1 MGLTFTKFFSRLF
14 IAKNE
19 LRILLVG
26 LGAAGKTTILDK
38 LKLGESVTNNP
49 AVDIPTISIPTVG
62 FNKESVEYKNINFTF
77 LDVGG
82 QMMSASYLNTFLSF
96 LQSPQ
101 GLIYVVDSNNRDRVD
116 EARDQLHWMLNLDG
130 WPDAVL
136 LILANKQDIPNAMNV
151 AEISEKLDLNS
162 LNNRKWHIQS
172 TCATSGEGDVVLF
185 NIYEGLDWLSN
196 NIANNVSN

>member
-82 QMMSASYLNTFLSF
+82 QMMSARRLLAVEGYCSLVAERLATAIAGEVRWKKSSCN
-96 LQSPQ
+96 
-101 GLIYVVDSNNRDRVD
+101 VVLEVVVRAAIADQMDMNKLRV
-116 EARDQLHWMLNLDG
+116 EMAVKLKFQVEMPWLVYEITMFV
-130 WPDAVL
+130 VL
-136 LILANKQDIPNAMNV
+136 LI
-151 AEISEKLDLNS
+151 
-162 LNNRKWHIQS
+162 
-172 TCATSGEGDVVLF
+172 
-185 NIYEGLDWLSN
+185 
-196 NIANNVSN
+196 